1 MQRFKTFLTVIG
13 AVTILVLAANSAV
26 YAATG
31 GKFILGK
38 TNKANTVSTL
48 KRTTPGTALNLVTKS
63 AGNAPLSTNGRGK
76 VANLNADMLDGKDS
90 SAFAANT
97 PTKVYKFTASTPATS
112 HSFTIP
118 IPSPG
123 TYLMSYSVPMSL
135 GGTTT
140 QSEWGYCE
148 IGQSDSIIFGNYQG
162 SGHAATAS
170 AVGTGPSAGPTMG
183 VSATTV
189 ISPGS
194 FGFSFN
200 VFCQASAN
208 WTTPPQ
214 VSFFGTSLA
223 QPAIITLTKISNV
236 AVTNSTARVGSPSQ
250 QKAMAGRMAAT
261 R

>member
-1 MQRFKTFLTVIG
+1 MRHLKTFLTVIG

-38 TNKANTVSTL
+38 TNKANKVSTL
-48 KRTTPGTALNLVTKS
+48 KRTTSGAALNLVTKS
-63 AGNAPLSTNGRGK
+63 SSNAPLTTNGKGK
-76 VANLNADMLDGKDS
+76 VTNLNADSLDGKDS
-90 SAFAANT
+90 SAFAANN
-97 PTKVYKFTASTPATS
+97 PTKVYKYTAATPATS
-112 HSFTIP
+112 HSFSIP
-118 IPSPG
+118 IPAAG
-123 TYLMSYSVPMSL
+123 TYLVTYSVPMTL
-135 GGTTT
+135 AGTTT

-148 IGQSDSIIFGNYQG
+148 VGQSDALIFGTYQG

-170 AVGTGPSAGPTMG
+170 AIGTGPSAGPTMG

-194 FGFSFN
+194 LGFSFN
-200 VFCQASAN
+200 VFCNASAN

-214 VSFFGTSLA
+214 TSFFGTNLA

-236 AVTNSTARVGSPSQ
+236 AVTSSNARVVSPSQ
-250 QKAMAGRMAAT
+250 QNAMKGRMDAV